1 MSNPVLAAKM
11 GWYLLHL
18 LRTYELKLFMDKARV
33 GVEMINMV
41 FYAQHYLSSI

>member
-11 GWYLLHL
+11 RVVHA
-18 LRTYELKLFMDKARV
+18 LKLFTDNVRV
-33 GVEMINMV
+33 GVEVINMV